1 MARWYIIHAYSGFEN
16 KVRDSILS
24 EAERMGLSQLVEA
37 VEVPTETVTEVK
49 RGKKVQVERKFMPGY
64 VLAKLALNDDVVMT
78 ELAYEKANKLGLKLV
93 RAVDNPPSAPVRPYL
108 TGAAAGLKPIA
119 PVVDGD
125 LHARVREAVTARLG
139 KQVDPALLDTIIAR
153 SLKAVGLK

>member
-1 MARWYIIHAYSGFEN
+1 MPKQFYTEHEIEDM
-16 KVRDSILS
+16 VRQGIQSL
-24 EAERMGLSQLVEA
+24 E
-37 VEVPTETVTEVK
+37 
-49 RGKKVQVERKFMPGY
+49 
-64 VLAKLALNDDVVMT
+64 LNDNVVMT

-108 TGAAAGLKPIA
+108 TGAAAGSVSSVA
-119 PVVDGD
+119 ATSSGD